1 MISIAYPCRS
11 LNPGSGKTAGRAPQ
25 TTLLQERDGGRAL
38 VFDSLREVVK
48 DHFEKADIL
57 ARMGYARAAKHL
69 ENKLPTNIKTRS
81 GDLCEILATEYV
93 RECTGYDVPINR
105 LRYKD
110 DREMAMRGD
119 DVIGVRRVAGR
130 VQVLKGE
137 AKSRAQLSVTVVK
150 EACDSLTRHA
160 SRPNPSSLAFVA
172 SRLREEDRDD
182 EADVIETLM
191 EVSIPDR
198 DIEHLVF
205 TLSGNDPAA
214 VLAAHAQAP
223 IRRRLAGMHIFD
235 HQQFIKDVYEAVNGA
250 AP

>member
-1 MISIAYPCRS
+1 MPLIQPWLREERREGTPD
-11 LNPGSGKTAGRAPQ
+11 NV
-25 TTLLQERDGGRAL
+25 TLLFERDGGRAL
-38 VFDSLREVVK
+38 VFDSLCEVVK
-48 DHFEKADIL
+48 DHFAKTDIL
-57 ARMGYARAAKHL
+57 ARMGYERAATYL
-69 ENKLPTNIKTRS
+69 ENKLPTVINTRS
-81 GDLCEILATEYV
+81 GDLGEILATEYV

-119 DVIGVRRVAGR
+119 DIIGVRRVDDR

-137 AKSRAQLSVTVVK
+137 AKSRDQLSVTVVK

-172 SRLREEDRDD
+172 SRLREEGRDD

-191 EVSIPDR
+191 EVTIPER
-198 DIEHLVF
+198 DLEHLIF

-223 IRRRLAGMHIFD
+223 IRRRLTGMHVFD
-235 HQQFIKDVYEAVNGA
+235 HQHFIKDVYEAVNGA
-250 AP
+250 AR